1 MRNLFRTVLFFATT
15 VYNFAYAV
23 DGIVL
28 PKFSDYPAKIYQGE
42 LKLPTYYKKIDG
54 DWRDDMGKM
63 VSAPVINFAGRYHIG
78 THSCGAD
85 CRYYTF
91 SDLENGSESD
101 VLDMFSNQAGRPLKT
116 ADGRVYITDLISRA
130 DSAMLVAQYHI
141 EQGGA
146 LKEECRERIFSLTDG
161 GKEIKSITKT
171 INRCEKFQ

>member
-15 VYNFAYAV
+15 VCTFSYAV
-23 DGIVL
+23 DGIAL

-42 LKLPTYYKKIDG
+42 LKLPTYYKKIGD
-54 DWRDDMGKM
+54 DWRDDIGKM

-78 THSCGAD
+78 IHSCGAD

-91 SDLENGSESD
+91 SDLEKGSESD

-116 ADGRVYITDLISRA
+116 ADGRVYTTDLISRA

-141 EQGGA
+141 EQSGA
-146 LKEECRERIFSLTDG
+146 LKEECRERIFSLANDG
-161 GKEIKSITKT
+161 KKIKSITKT
-171 INRCEKFQ
+171 INLCERLQ